1 MMTVIN
7 TNVTSLFAQRSL
19 NANNVDLQHTMQEL
33 STGKRINTSADDAAG
48 LAISSR
54 MTSQINGLNQAVRNA
69 NDGISMLRT
78 AEGATN
84 TITNMLQR
92 MRELAIQASNGT
104 YGSSDVKSMDTE
116 YQQLYSEIKRVAN
129 TTAWNGMNLL
139 DGTFSGGVA
148 FMVSE
153 VAGANSHIS
162 ASVASFDFTAGAT
175 NALVDGFGALSGS
188 YVSARSADALLGKIS
203 LAISGINTMR
213 SNLGATINRLQFTVD
228 NLTNVSTNLSA
239 SRSQIEDVDYSQA
252 TAQLAK
258 NNVIQQAA
266 TAMLAQANQSPQS
279 VLQLLKQG

>member
-1 MMTVIN
+1 MTVIN
-7 TNVTSLFAQRSL
+7 TNVTSLFAQRAL
-19 NANNVDLQHTMQEL
+19 NSNNVDLQHTMQEL

-139 DGTFSGGVA
+139 DGTFSAGVG

-188 YVSARSADALLGKIS
+188 YVSARSADELLGKIS
-203 LAISGINTMR
+203 TAISGINTMR

-279 VLQLLKQG
+279 VLALLKQG

>member
-1 MMTVIN
+1 
-7 TNVTSLFAQRSL
+7 L

-33 STGKRINTSADDAAG
+33 STGKRINTAADDAAG

-69 NDGISMLRT
+69 NDGVSMLRT

>member
-1 MMTVIN
+1 MTVIN

>member
-1 MMTVIN
+1 MTVIN
-7 TNVTSLFAQRSL
+7 TNVTSLFAQRAL
-19 NANNVDLQHTMQEL
+19 NSNNVDLQHTMEEL

-69 NDGISMLRT
+69 NDGISMLTT

-139 DGTFSGGVA
+139 DGTFSGGVG

-188 YVSARSADALLGKIS
+188 YVSAPSADALLGKIS
-203 LAISGINTMR
+203 TAISGINTMR

-258 NNVIQQAA
+258 DNVIQQAA

-279 VLQLLKQG
+279 VLALLKQG

>member
-1 MMTVIN
+1 MTVIN

-33 STGKRINTSADDAAG
+33 STGKRINTAADDAAG

-69 NDGISMLRT
+69 NDGVSMLRT

>member
-1 MMTVIN
+1 MTVIN
-7 TNVTSLFAQRSL
+7 TNVTSLFAQRAL
-19 NANNVDLQHTMQEL
+19 NANNVDLQHTMEEL
-33 STGKRINTSADDAAG
+33 STGKRINSSADDAAG

-92 MRELAIQASNGT
+92 MRELAVQASNGT

-116 YQQLYSEIKRVAN
+116 YQQLYSEIKRVSN
-129 TTAWNGMNLL
+129 TTSWNGMNLL
-139 DGTFSGGVA
+139 DGTFSGGVG

-162 ASVASFDFTAGAT
+162 ASIASFDFTAGAT

-188 YVSARSADALLGKIS
+188 YISAPSADALLGKIS
-203 LAISGINTMR
+203 TAISGINTMR

-252 TAQLAK
+252 TAELAK